1 MNILNE
7 SFVIISVMGSHAGES
22 SEQIFSRKISDIQRT
37 GKTFWFIQSYK
48 SNPPKVQLLFQKAK
62 SEGKNVFCIFISPSS
77 KGGARPTTKD
87 NKAES
92 FSSDKIHWEKIS
104 PELSPVT
111 GKISTNSF
119 TLVFDVINLIEQDL
133 KLDLWNYADF
143 EDQKNPV
150 LPKLGV
156 STICAVRKD
165 MSQHPNKI
173 KSNMR
178 KIEAVARV
186 SPLGCV
192 WVR

>member
-1 MNILNE
+1 MARCAHGTGIFNEDQSECDCAGILP
-7 SFVIISVMGSHAGES
+7 H
-22 SEQIFSRKISDIQRT
+22 R
-37 GKTFWFIQSYK
+37 
-48 SNPPKVQLLFQKAK
+48 
-62 SEGKNVFCIFISPSS
+62 
-77 KGGARPTTKD
+77 
-87 NKAES
+87 AES
-92 FSSDKIHWEKIS
+92 FSSDKIHWEKLS
-104 PELSPVT
+104 SELSPVT

-119 TLVFDVINLIEQDL
+119 TLVFDEMSLIEQDL

-178 KIEAVARV
+178 KIEAIARI